1 MNKAA
6 EDNAIHPSLEECLDR
21 VIRERQLTV
30 LFQPIVANK
39 AREIF
44 AYEAL
49 IRGPSNTPLHAPVNL
64 FETAV
69 RHGRLVDLEL
79 LCREVS
85 IQQFKHLNLPGKLFL
100 NASPE
105 TLFQPD
111 FRSGCTLD
119 MLQRVGLSPERV
131 VIELTEQY
139 PLDNYDVVREA
150 LQHYKAMG
158 FEIAIDDLGAGYA
171 GLRMWSELRPDYVKI
186 DRHFM
191 QDIHQDKVKQEFV
204 RSIRNIALEL
214 NCLVV
219 GEGVETADEYR
230 VVRAMGLEFC
240 QGYYF
245 ARPAAIPDTRVARR
259 LFLQGPEGLQR
270 PGVRSY
276 LSKRVGELLHP
287 VAAICASTSV
297 EETAQI
303 FQRAPQLESL
313 PVVSGDRPVGLVRRN
328 TLTSLLLNR
337 YGRELHGKKPISRL
351 VDTHTLILESHL
363 PIEEAS
369 SLVSERMQQ
378 DKALD
383 FIITEAGRYCGVAS
397 VIDLLRVITELQV
410 RNARYA
416 NPLTLLPGN
425 VPIYEELDQLL
436 QDRQP
441 FVVAYCD
448 LDNFKPYNDKYGY
461 EKGDQVIKGV
471 AEILQ
476 EGVAAEQDFIGHIGG
491 DDFIVIFRSD
501 DWQRRCEAILQRFEE
516 RAQGYYKSEDLEQG
530 GIWSQDR
537 VGNYRFF
544 PLLTLSIGSVNPDPA
559 ACKSHHDV
567 AALASGAKHMAKK
580 QGGNSLYI
588 ERRRHPHS
596 AELREAVA

>member
-1 MNKAA
+1 MSENNKKI
-6 EDNAIHPSLEECLDR
+6 EMSRSLEECLER
-21 VIRERQLTV
+21 VISERHLTV
-30 LFQPIVANK
+30 LFQPIITNK

-44 AYEAL
+44 GYEAL
-49 IRGPSNTPLHAPVNL
+49 IRGPSDTPLHAPVNL

-111 FRSGCTLD
+111 FRSGRTLD
-119 MLQRVGLSPERV
+119 ILKQVGLSPERV

-150 LQHYKAMG
+150 LNHYKEMG

-191 QDIHQDKVKQEFV
+191 QDIHEDKVKQEFV
-204 RSIRNIALEL
+204 RSIRNIAREL
-214 NCLVV
+214 DCKVV
-219 GEGVETADEYR
+219 GEGVETAEEYR
-230 VVRAMGLEFC
+230 IVTQMGLEFC

-245 ARPAAIPDTRVARR
+245 ARPTALPDITVSQG
-259 LFLQGPEGLQR
+259 LFKQDPEGLYR
-270 PGVRSY
+270 RAGGGY
-276 LSKRVGELLHP
+276 LSKNIGELLHE
-287 VAAICASTSV
+287 VAAISASTSV
-297 EETAQI
+297 DEVAQI
-303 FQRAPQLESL
+303 FHSAPQLESL
-313 PVVSGDRPVGLVRRN
+313 AVVDGPRPMGLVRRN

-337 YGRELHGKKPISRL
+337 YGRELHGNKPITQFLDSN
-351 VDTHTLILESHL
+351 TLMLESHL

-369 SLVSERMQQ
+369 TLVSEQMQQ
-378 DKALD
+378 NKALE
-383 FIITEAGRYCGVAS
+383 FIITRQGNYCGIGS
-397 VIDLLRVITELQV
+397 VIDLLKVITDLQV

-425 VPIYEELDQLL
+425 VPIYEELDHMLREQ
-436 QDRQP
+436 QQ
-441 FVVAYCD
+441 FVVCYCD

-461 EKGDQVIKGV
+461 EKGDQVLKGL
-471 AEILQ
+471 AEILRDSVD
-476 EGVAAEQDFIGHIGG
+476 EEQGFVGHIGG
-491 DDFIVIFRSD
+491 DDFILIFRTA
-501 DWQRRCEAILQRFEE
+501 DWQARCEAILQQFEE
-516 RAQGYYKSEDLEQG
+516 RVKSYYKRSDLEQF

-537 VGNYRFF
+537 AGHHRFF
-544 PLLTLSIGSVNPDPA
+544 PLLSLSIGSVSPDPV

-567 AALASGAKHMAKK
+567 AALASEAKHMAKK
-580 QGGNSLYI
+580 QEGNSLFI
-588 ERRRHPHS
+588 ERRRQPHN
-596 AELREAVA
+596 AELCEAVA

>member
-1 MNKAA
+1 MKA
-6 EDNAIHPSLEECLDR
+6 PSLEQCLNT
-21 VIRERQLTV
+21 VISERKLTV

-39 AREIF
+39 SAEIF
-44 AYEAL
+44 GYEAL
-49 IRGPSNTPLHAPVNL
+49 IRGPSNTPLHAPVAL

-69 RHGRLVDLEL
+69 RHARLVELEL

-85 IQQFKHLNLPGKLFL
+85 IHQFKHLNLPGKLFL

-105 TLFQPD
+105 TLFQPN

-119 MLQRVGLSPERV
+119 MLQQVGLSPERV

-150 LQHYKAMG
+150 LNHYKEMG

-191 QDIHQDKVKQEFV
+191 QDIHEDKVKQEFV
-204 RSIRNIALEL
+204 RSIRNIAHEL
-214 NCLVV
+214 DCRVI

-230 VVRAMGLEFC
+230 VVSKMGLEFC

-245 ARPAAIPDTRVARR
+245 ARPAALPDISVSRR
-259 LFLQGPEGLQR
+259 LFLHEPEGLYR
-270 PGVRSY
+270 RAGGSY
-276 LSKRVGELLHP
+276 LSKNIGELLQE

-303 FQRAPQLESL
+303 FHTAPQLESL
-313 PVVSGDRPVGLVRRN
+313 AVVNGGRPLGLVRRN
-328 TLTSLLLNR
+328 TLTSLLLSR
-337 YGRELHGKKPISRL
+337 YGRDLHGNKPISQFL
-351 VDTHTLILESHL
+351 DSNTLILESHL

-369 SLVSERMQQ
+369 SLVSEQMQQ
-378 DKALD
+378 NKALE
-383 FIITEAGRYCGVAS
+383 FIITKDGRYRGIGS
-397 VIDLLRVITELQV
+397 VIDLLKVITDLQV

-425 VPIYEELDQLL
+425 VPIYEELEYLLRDQ
-436 QDRQP
+436 RQ
-441 FVVAYCD
+441 FVVCYCD

-461 EKGDQVIKGV
+461 EKGDQVIKGL
-471 AEILQ
+471 AEILRN
-476 EGVAAEQDFIGHIGG
+476 GVDEEQDFIGHIGG
-491 DDFIVIFRSD
+491 DDFLVIFQSA
-501 DWQRRCEAILQRFEE
+501 DWQARCEAILQQFEE
-516 RAQGYYKSEDLEQG
+516 RVNSHYKREDLAQS

-537 VGNYRFF
+537 TGNHRFF
-544 PLLTLSIGSVNPDPA
+544 PLLSLSIGSVNPDPTV
-559 ACKSHHDV
+559 CKSHHDV
-567 AALASGAKHMAKK
+567 AALASDAKQMAKK
-580 QGGNSLYI
+580 KAGNSLFI
-588 ERRRHPHS
+588 DQRRQPYS
-596 AELREAVA
+596 AELCEVVA